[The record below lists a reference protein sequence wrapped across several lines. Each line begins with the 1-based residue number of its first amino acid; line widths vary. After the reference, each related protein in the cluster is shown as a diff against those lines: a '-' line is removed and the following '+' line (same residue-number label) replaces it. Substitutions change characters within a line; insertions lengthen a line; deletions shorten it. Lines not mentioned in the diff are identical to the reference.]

1 MFALRIRLGLSL
13 FSLCAAACGAK
24 DSVGKDQGSS
34 TSTKKSSGAAKT
46 GDAGSAGKSASTK
59 DAGGGDAAAAT
70 GASDAAEDPDCD
82 MNGVWIARLTT
93 FNRDTVFQAVQT
105 ASSWY
110 YYEIEQHGRT
120 VTIAHALD
128 CGIQV
133 SGSADVTINR
143 ATTTALLTRNDQA
156 GRSGQ
161 FGKQTDHC
169 VLTIDRFYSTR
180 GIPRAVYL
188 PKDTSSNPDLRTLT
202 PDLPTAQMPAGNEDW
217 DGDGHPGIAFNV
229 AGLGSR
235 HVVQR
240 DWNEFYA
247 DDASPIALGAS
258 EFTARARFDNQEEI
272 LETSGALGGLL
283 MAGSTPATSLNHR
296 ILFRRVAR
304 DASDPAVAALHVME
318 DVDTCYNVQ
327 AALPHDTASM

>member
-1 MFALRIRLGLSL
+1 MLSSRIAVGLLLSL
-13 FSLCAAACGAK
+13 LCAAACGTK
-24 DSVGKDQGSS
+24 DSVGKDQGNPSS
-34 TSTKKSSGAAKT
+34 AAKAS
-46 GDAGSAGKSASTK
+46 DAGSAGKSSGAK
-59 DAGGGDAAAAT
+59 DAGGDAASLGSASSH
-70 GASDAAEDPDCD
+70 SDAGAEDPDCD
-82 MNGVWIARLTT
+82 MNGVWVARLTT
-93 FNRDTVFQAVQT
+93 FSRDTVFQAVQT
-105 ASSWY
+105 ASAWY
-110 YYEIEQHGRT
+110 YYEIEQRGRT
-120 VTIAHALD
+120 VTITHALD

-143 ATTTALLTRNDQA
+143 ATTAALLTRNDQA

-161 FGKQTDHC
+161 FSKQTDHC
-169 VLTIDRFYSTR
+169 VLSIDRLYSTR
-180 GIPRAVYL
+180 GIPRTVYL

-229 AGLGSR
+229 AALGSR

-247 DDASPIALGAS
+247 DDASPILLGAS
-258 EFTARARFDNQEEI
+258 EFTARARFDNQEQI

-296 ILFRRVAR
+296 IAFRRIAR
-304 DASDPAVAALHVME
+304 DVNDPAVTALHGAD
-318 DVDTCYNVQ
+318 DVATCYNVQ
-327 AALPHDTASM
+327 AALPHDSSSM